1 MNRTKL
7 TYTPTKRKSTD
18 AVDIICFMLIG
29 IGILLAVSFDI
40 VLASPNQMPWLTLL
54 LGFIGVICLFLP
66 SIIAS
71 LED

>member
-1 MNRTKL
+1 MNRTKI
-7 TYTPTKRKSTD
+7 TIEPTKRKSTD
-18 AVDIICFMLIG
+18 LVDIICFILIG
-29 IGILLAVSFDI
+29 IGILLTVSFDI
-40 VLASPNQMPWLTLL
+40 VLANPNQMPWLTLL

>member
-7 TYTPTKRKSTD
+7 TYTPTKRKSVTV
-18 AVDIICFMLIG
+18 VDIICWMLIG

-40 VLASPNQMPWLTLL
+40 VLANPNQLPWLTLL
-54 LGFIGVICLFLP
+54 MGFIGIICLFLP
-66 SIIAS
+66 SIVAS